1 MTGPRP
7 EPGQPDPPHRVLVSR
22 PRARTVPATPPAA
35 RVGIEEETPLG
46 ELFITSLIRAQL
58 TLALRLVALFGF
70 LIGGI
75 PLLFAA
81 WPAARAVRVLGLPL
95 PWLLLGIAVYPLL
108 VVGGY
113 LYVRLA
119 ERNEQDF
126 LDTVEGS

>member
-1 MTGPRP
+1 M
-7 EPGQPDPPHRVLVSR
+7 
-22 PRARTVPATPPAA
+22 PAAPAAA

-58 TLALRLVALFGF
+58 TLALRLVALFAF

-75 PLLFAA
+75 PLLFAVS
-81 WPAARAVRVLGLPL
+81 PTARSARVLGLPL

-108 VVGGY
+108 VAGGY

-126 LDTVEGS
+126 LDAVEGS